1 MAEIDAEYFNFRD
14 AWSSV
19 ALRHPDL
26 SPAEKIVLLALIM
39 YRNRTSGVAWPS
51 SRSLADDCDVSL
63 QTARR
68 ALQKGEKFGL
78 LFTVRQ
84 GTGGEGADNR
94 ASVRRFI
101 IPKESAA
108 ETLPTGE
115 QGTPNAGTRSDQGG
129 QTLPSTGYPPYSHV
143 SDPLPSGEYLT
154 HEGTHDLQPMN
165 NNHSSTRVE
174 GDGGQ
179 HDDSPKDYDYFLDYL
194 EPIKSHSF
202 TEFCDNNSL
211 DYGEMLDIFED
222 YCGEEVIEEPGA
234 RQKWIKKFLGVCKA
248 EINMR
253 AA

>member
-1 MAEIDAEYFNFRD
+1 MAETDAEYFNFRD
-14 AWSSV
+14 AWSGV

-129 QTLPSTGYPPYSHV
+129 QTLPSTGYPPYPHV

-174 GDGGQ
+174 GDWGE
-179 HDDSPKDYDYFLDYL
+179 HDEPTDFEDFLNRI
-194 EPIKSHSF
+194 EPMKHRSF
-202 TEFCDNNSL
+202 TTLCANLGVDYQEAL
-211 DYGEMLDIFED
+211 DTFEE
-222 YCGEEVIEEPGA
+222 YCGEQ
-234 RQKWIKKFLGVCKA
+234 RSRNWIKKFIGFTRDWV
-248 EINMR
+248 ESH